1 MEIGSVVSHKFYPS
15 KQATVVGTGLKNW
28 NGKEFKKPEEGVV
41 VQLSSCAYEWWHKD
55 LIK

>member
-1 MEIGSVVSHKFYPS
+1 MEIGSVVNHKMYT
-15 KQATVVGTGLKNW
+15 KKATVVGTGLKNW

-41 VQLSSCAYEWWHKD
+41 VQLSSGVYEWWHKD